1 MGPEAGA
8 RGGVADGSRVS
19 GWSGWWRWLGND
31 IQLVSCCRC
40 EIDFRV
46 TLQDFHQD
54 LCASH
59 SPCFIEKSVPVDCRL
74 WKKEQDPHKI
84 WGPSFHVSLE
94 STSLYLLEAQSRVAG
109 NEVGG
114 FGCS

>member
-1 MGPEAGA
+1 MGQEAE
-8 RGGVADGSRVS
+8 GGVADGSQVS
-19 GWSGWWRWLGND
+19 GWSGWWWRWLGND

-40 EIDFRV
+40 EIGFWV

-54 LCASH
+54 LCASIH
-59 SPCFIEKSVPVDCRL
+59 HVSIEKTVPVDCRL
-74 WKKEQDPHKI
+74 WKKEQDTHKI
-84 WGPSFHVSLE
+84 WGPFFHVSLK